1 MFTKLRG
8 DKMAFFWTVVRLYLG
23 WQWLE
28 AGWNKVTGDFDATG
42 FLKGAIA
49 KTTGDHLVQRW
60 YGAFLDGFALPNVDL
75 FNFLVPW
82 GELFVGLGLI
92 IGAFTTV
99 ALYAGAIMNLAF
111 LLAGAVSI
119 NPILYTLAIILLA
132 VSPGSFRYG
141 VDYYLFP
148 KLREFL
154 KKDESVSA

>member
-1 MFTKLRG
+1 
-8 DKMAFFWTVVRLYLG
+8 
-23 WQWLE
+23 
-28 AGWNKVTGDFDATG
+28 
-42 FLKGAIA
+42 
-49 KTTGDHLVQRW
+49 
-60 YGAFLDGFALPNVDL
+60 
-75 FNFLVPW
+75 
-82 GELFVGLGLI
+82 
-92 IGAFTTV
+92 
-99 ALYAGAIMNLAF
+99 MNLAF